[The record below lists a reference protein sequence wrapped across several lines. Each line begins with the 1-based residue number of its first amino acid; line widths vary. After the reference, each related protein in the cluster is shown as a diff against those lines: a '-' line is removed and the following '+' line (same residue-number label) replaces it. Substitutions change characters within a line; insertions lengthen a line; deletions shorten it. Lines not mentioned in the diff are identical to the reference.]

1 MGPLFASAVILGTV
15 NAAPQEIPGFGFAR
29 AFGNRIREQIPAGFS
44 IARTFGDTIKE
55 QIDMATR
62 LLEQF
67 EAFIFKYGKSYAS
80 TAEKLMRFEIFK
92 DNLKFID
99 LMNARSD
106 GSVTYGVNSL
116 ADMSY
121 EEFKARNRYRGGNR
135 AKDGAKRVR
144 RDAPKR
150 RFTGQRK
157 YFDDESGGGL
167 AGNKRSREDFESG
180 GNSSMYAGSFDR
192 GKIGK
197 GGFDLTSPLY
207 PECKD
212 QKNCGSCYAFA
223 VAGAIEIVYA
233 KQRRKILDLSEQEIV
248 DCSQP
253 FGNAGCD
260 GGDFTETFKF
270 IKNRSLTSES
280 QNPYVGKETKIC
292 KRAKGVVSVKSWSH
306 LKGRANILAALKK
319 NKALLAG
326 VNADSRA
333 FQVYKKGV
341 MKVPTCD
348 PNVLDHAVVIVGF
361 RIEKGQTIYD
371 VRNSWG
377 TKWGERKGHFQIA
390 NNDCGIE
397 MDVWSFDLA

>member
-1 MGPLFASAVILGTV
+1 MVVPKVISPLVEMSGTRGTLLVLFSALYASAVILGTV

-29 AFGNRIREQIPAGFS
+29 AFGNRIREQIPTGFS
-44 IARTFGDTIKE
+44 IARTFGDTIKD

-135 AKDGAKRVR
+135 TTDGAERVR

-150 RFTGQRK
+150 WFTGQRT
-157 YFDDESGGGL
+157 YFDDESGGRL

-212 QKNCGSCYAFA
+212 QKTCGSCYAFA
-223 VAGAIEIVYA
+223 VVGAIEILYA

-253 FGNAGCD
+253 FGNDGCD
-260 GGDFTETFKF
+260 GGLFNHTLNF
-270 IKNRSLTSES
+270 IQNRSLTSES
-280 QNPYVGKETKIC
+280 QSPYVVFGSENQW
-292 KRAKGVVSVKSWSH
+292 RLH
-306 LKGRANILAALKK
+306 
-319 NKALLAG
+319 
-326 VNADSRA
+326 
-333 FQVYKKGV
+333 F
-341 MKVPTCD
+341 
-348 PNVLDHAVVIVGF
+348 
-361 RIEKGQTIYD
+361 
-371 VRNSWG
+371 G
-377 TKWGERKGHFQIA
+377 TLF
-390 NNDCGIE
+390 N
-397 MDVWSFDLA
+397 